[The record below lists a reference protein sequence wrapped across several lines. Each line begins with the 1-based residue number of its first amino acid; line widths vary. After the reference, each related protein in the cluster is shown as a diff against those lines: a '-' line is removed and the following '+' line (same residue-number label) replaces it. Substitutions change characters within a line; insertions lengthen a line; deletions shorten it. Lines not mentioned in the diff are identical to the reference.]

1 MYTKRI
7 SFPKD
12 LPPEKTSFCILCG
25 APSVAKAVQ
34 ENGTSVF
41 KCSVCNG
48 TNDRFLAWDPG
59 MEQFFNEND
68 ELVHSSVGVIV
79 QNPSKEILLFKR
91 VKYPFLW
98 TIPAGHLDKG
108 EGAKEAAFR
117 ELYEETHIKVNKLQ
131 LVFEGEIR
139 GDSCVGGADIH
150 LWHAY
155 VCQVE
160 DDVEPIIEAEEGR
173 EWCWF
178 ALNELPEL
186 TMPVDHLLSLSEV
199 CSILE

>member
-1 MYTKRI
+1 MTRN

-12 LPPEKTSFCILCG
+12 LPSEKTSFCILCTV
-25 APSVAKAVQ
+25 AMVAKVVQ
-34 ENGTSVF
+34 ERDVTLF

-48 TNDRFLAWDPG
+48 TNERFLAWDPG
-59 MEQFFNEND
+59 MEQFFNQCG
-68 ELVHSSVGVIV
+68 ELVHGSVGVIV

-108 EGAKEAAFR
+108 EDTQRAAAR
-117 ELYEETHIKVNKLQ
+117 ELYEETHINANKLQ

-150 LWHAY
+150 FWHAY
-155 VCQVE
+155 TCHVE
-160 DDVEPIIEAEEGR
+160 DGVEPVIEAEEGR
-173 EWCWF
+173 EWGWF
-178 ALNELPEL
+178 ALSELPEL
-186 TMPVDHLLSLSEV
+186 TMPVSHLLSLSEV
-199 CSILE
+199 CAILE